1 MSADRDCLITNL
13 RSTQNFSVE
22 SMILRSLEGEVALVT
37 GASRG
42 IGRAVAIRLAK
53 QGADIAITGRTASDL
68 GYVEKEI
75 KQAGRNSL
83 ILVGDATSE
92 SDALAAVE
100 NTKKKFGKI
109 DILVN
114 NVGIGAYKSL
124 VSTSVEEYD
133 RMVAENLRT
142 TFLFTKFVIPH
153 MVERHYGQ
161 IITISSQSG
170 KQGYAGEAPYVGT
183 KFFQMGMMESLDRE
197 LLEHN
202 IKVSVVC
209 PGSVNTNFALGAGR
223 KEGDPAMQQYLSA
236 DEVAESV
243 NFVAAQPWKSYI
255 MEIDLR
261 PVNEARY

>member
-1 MSADRDCLITNL
+1 M
-13 RSTQNFSVE
+13 
-22 SMILRSLEGEVALVT
+22 LRSLEGEVALVT

-53 QGADIAITGRTASDL
+53 QGADIAITGRTAADL
-68 GYVEKEI
+68 EEVQKEI
-75 KQAGRNSL
+75 IAAGRHSL
-83 ILVGDATSE
+83 VLVGDAAIE
-92 SDALAAVE
+92 SNAMRAIE
-100 NTKKKFGKI
+100 NTKKAFGKI

-114 NVGIGAYKSL
+114 NIGIGAYKPIT
-124 VSTSVEEYD
+124 STSVEEYD
-133 RMVAENLRT
+133 KMVSENQRT
-142 TFLFTKFVIPH
+142 TFLFTKFVIPV
-153 MVERHYGQ
+153 MVDQHYGQ

-170 KQGYAGEAPYVGT
+170 KQGYAGEALYVGT

-209 PGSVNTNFALGAGR
+209 PGSVNTYFALGAGR
-223 KEGDPAMQQYLSA
+223 MKGDPAMEQYLA
-236 DEVAESV
+236 AEDVAESV